1 MNVGGAGDN
10 NNNPSPN
17 NNPPP
22 LPPRPIQ
29 PPSNFAPHSQQ
40 LFVSQQPPPFIPYNN
55 ANGVYNY
62 NCYQQG
68 PSFTNPWSV
77 AQPKHNFLMVAEES
91 SKNAFQAI
99 ESVVNALVSVANML
113 NTTHNAVF
121 NSFRAVAG
129 VAQQFRTFRIY
140 MFTAILVP
148 VLRWCRFLWRHF
160 LSFLRV
166 RPRNYA
172 KSEAIWTTIQQQ
184 EGVNGVTG
192 HPNVASSLLFWL
204 IALGGPLFIFKCV
217 VRLAE
222 RVAADACKWTT
233 GEAEHYTAQALFDFN
248 AANGNE
254 LSFLA
259 FDMLRIAPKVA
270 QPDVKDWLLASTF
283 DGTKVGLV
291 PINYIKMIGK
301 CAGNQTN
308 SN

>member
-77 AQPKHNFLMVAEES
+77 AQPKHNFLMVAE
-91 SKNAFQAI
+91 AI

-184 EGVNGVTG
+184 EGVNGDWFATGRRVHATYAVTG
-192 HPNVASSLLFWL
+192 NVGETGRLQKIEGLQPKTEAD
-204 IALGGPLFIFKCV
+204 IAAGKREVIMPLGNKKDWNKIP
-217 VRLAE
+217 
-222 RVAADACKWTT
+222 
-233 GEAEHYTAQALFDFN
+233 
-248 AANGNE
+248 
-254 LSFLA
+254 
-259 FDMLRIAPKVA
+259 LRIRRLI
-270 QPDVKDWLLASTF
+270 QPFFLCTIRQVLE
-283 DGTKVGLV
+283 
-291 PINYIKMIGK
+291 KMLI
-301 CAGNQTN
+301 
-308 SN
+308 